1 MLWFRLKG
9 RPATPSPS
17 LFSQERCVSH
27 EPTGKTARPDRT
39 VGRGRVH
46 HLARDQQ
53 GGPSLLGALL
63 GTCALLQ
70 TQRAPVFTCLIFHTD
85 HPSHAPNTTKPATS
99 TRPLPCPPAPL
110 SSVSSP
116 GCRPCPGPGG
126 PAQQAPSPSPGPPT
140 KALAKA
146 AGPLS
151 HSREQGSGGP
161 CLPCSVTG
169 PLPTRSAHS
178 ASGLSAALA
187 QGTFPEAHT
196 STPATWPWAPGRPPV
211 CAQGNAAHRGR
222 DLASSFVLPSRPSA
236 TSGQGGREPR
246 ARSRPPRPTPGGTGP
261 GARGASYL
269 SSY

>member
-63 GTCALLQ
+63 GTRALLQ
-70 TQRAPVFTCLIFHTD
+70 TQRALSGLPVFTCLIFHTD
-85 HPSHAPNTTKPATS
+85 HPSHAPNTTKPVSLAHS
-99 TRPLPCPPAPL
+99 RPEALTLLQASAQHWLRAPSQKPTPPH
-110 SSVSSP
+110 
-116 GCRPCPGPGG
+116 RPPGPG
-126 PAQQAPSPSPGPPT
+126 
-140 KALAKA
+140 
-146 AGPLS
+146 
-151 HSREQGSGGP
+151 
-161 CLPCSVTG
+161 
-169 PLPTRSAHS
+169 
-178 ASGLSAALA
+178 
-187 QGTFPEAHT
+187 
-196 STPATWPWAPGRPPV
+196 PPV
-211 CAQGNAAHRGR
+211 CRQGNAAHRGR